1 MLAFCT
7 VAYSRIC
14 GFLAKKVY
22 LSICRGDPIYV
33 WFFKILRVFNATR
46 KKNNVMPK
54 GKEKKGLAFTLA
66 LNSVYFS
73 VKKSIGH

>member
-14 GFLAKKVY
+14 GLFAKKY
-22 LSICRGDPIYV
+22 LNIYGGDPIYV
-33 WFFKILRVFNATR
+33 WFFEILRVFNATR
-46 KKNNVMPK
+46 KKNDVMPR
-54 GKEKKGLAFTLA
+54 GKEKKELAFTSP

-73 VKKSIGH
+73 VKKSIAH